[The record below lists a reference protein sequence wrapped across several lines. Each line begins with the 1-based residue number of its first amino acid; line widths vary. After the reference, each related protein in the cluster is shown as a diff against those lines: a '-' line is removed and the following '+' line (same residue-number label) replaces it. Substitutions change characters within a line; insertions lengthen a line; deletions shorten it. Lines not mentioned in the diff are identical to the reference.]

1 VGELCKTGG
10 LKLAY
15 HNHDFEFTKFG
26 STNGYEILLNETDKT
41 LVDFEMDL
49 YWGFVRGHDPVVIQR
64 ASRTFQNVACQRYG

>member
-49 YWGFVRGHDPVVIQR
+49 YWVVR
-64 ASRTFQNVACQRYG
+64 RT

>member
-1 VGELCKTGG
+1 VGELCKVGG

-41 LVDFEMDL
+41 VDFEMDL
-49 YWGFVRGHDPVVIQR
+49 YWVVRCDPLQLFKEHQDV
-64 ASRTFQNVACQRYG
+64 SNVAC